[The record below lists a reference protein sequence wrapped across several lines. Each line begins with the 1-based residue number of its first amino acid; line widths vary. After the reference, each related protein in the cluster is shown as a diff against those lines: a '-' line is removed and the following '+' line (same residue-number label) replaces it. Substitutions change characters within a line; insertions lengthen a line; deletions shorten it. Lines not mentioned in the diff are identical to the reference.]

1 MIISNLRFLIAVALF
16 KSYFLFAGLMRWRI
30 LFYVDS
36 RIVKLLFLVL
46 FHLFVVV
53 YFMYLISTFLVTLT
67 GDRPG

>member
-1 MIISNLRFLIAVALF
+1 MIFSNLRFLIAVVLS

-36 RIVKLLFLVL
+36 RIIKLLFLVL
-46 FHLFVVV
+46 FHLLVVV
-53 YFMYLISTFLVTLT
+53 YFMYLISTILVTLT